1 MDDPHMDG
9 LSVDFMEN
17 PSDFMDEN
25 WGYPHASGKPPCG
38 LLATVNTVWTIP
50 YMGVIE
56 RNNAPKSK
64 GEGHLWEVEVKKQPI
79 LSKTI

>member
-1 MDDPHMDG
+1 MDDPQIDG

-17 PSDFMDEN
+17 PSDFMDDD
-25 WGYPHASGKPPCG
+25 WGYPRTNRKPPSSHPTLDIPWG

-50 YMGVIE
+50 HMGVID

-64 GEGHLWEVEVKKQPI
+64 GEGHL
-79 LSKTI
+79 